1 MVLFGVLGYILKKY
15 KYPLAPLV
23 VGFILAPSLETYL
36 RRSLMKTDGHWLPIL
51 QSPIA
56 AVFLLATVIAVGFTI
71 YGEVKKAKASKN
83 A

>member
-1 MVLFGVLGYILKKY
+1 MVLFGLLGYILKKY

-23 VGFILAPSLETYL
+23 VGFILAPLLETYL
-36 RRSLMKTDGHWLPIL
+36 RRSLMKTDGSFLPII

-56 AVFLLATVIAVGFTI
+56 AVFLICTVIAVVYTAI
-71 YGEVKKAKASKN
+71 GEIKKARQA